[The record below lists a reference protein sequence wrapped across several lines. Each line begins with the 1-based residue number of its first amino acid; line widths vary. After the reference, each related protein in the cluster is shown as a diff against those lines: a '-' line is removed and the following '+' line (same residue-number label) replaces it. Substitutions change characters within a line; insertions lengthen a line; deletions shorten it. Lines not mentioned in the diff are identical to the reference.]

1 VVNSKENDQEAMM
14 KSTARLRIGVLLIL
28 IVVGLVSSLVAL
40 LWGSQEWDGLALNL
54 GSEMVGAIVT
64 YLLLELF
71 IGRSELKAHL
81 IAQMGSKVQD
91 VAIAAAEELRRHGW
105 LCDGSL
111 QGANL
116 GGAKLQRAHL
126 AWARLQRA
134 YLEAAE
140 LQGADLFG
148 AELQGAYLAVAKLQ
162 GADLS
167 EANLQKAILTR
178 TNLQGALLIRA
189 SSQEANL
196 SDANLQKAD
205 LGSVNLFHADLA
217 RANLQRAYLGE
228 ANLQKVNLERAD
240 LRGADLWEANLQE
253 ANLSQDTTLPDGTN
267 WTPDTDMARFTDP
280 KHPDFWR
287 PDAQ

>member
-1 VVNSKENDQEAMM
+1 MVNSKGNNQEATME
-14 KSTARLRIGVLLIL
+14 STARLRVGVLLIL
-28 IVVGLVSSLVAL
+28 IVVALVSSLGAL

-54 GSEMVGAIVT
+54 GSEMAGAIVT

-71 IGRSELKAHL
+71 IGRRELKAHL

-91 VAIAAAEELRRHGW
+91 VAMAAVEELRRHSW
-105 LCDGSL
+105 LTDGSL

-140 LQGADLFG
+140 LQGADLYG
-148 AELQGAYLAVAKLQ
+148 AELQGTFLALAKLQ

-196 SDANLQKAD
+196 SDANLQEAD
-205 LGSVNLFHADLA
+205 LGSVNLFRADLA
-217 RANLQRAYLGE
+217 RANLQGAYLGE
-228 ANLQKVNLERAD
+228 ANLQKVNLARAD
-240 LRGADLWEANLQE
+240 LRGADLWEANLEE
-253 ANLSQDTTLPDGTN
+253 ANLSQNTTLPDGTN
-267 WTPDTDMARFTDP
+267 WTLGTDMARFTDP
-280 KHPDFWR
+280 EHPDFWR
-287 PDAQ
+287 PDA